1 MSHMKKLRFFS
12 LFPRISLAHISRY
25 AAGIIVCFYILSVSV
40 SAAPMSSFA
49 DDELEGML
57 TPEELQELLQG
68 VLSSAEQQIVSNYG
82 QSQLSLLKQ
91 KIAQRYPLS
100 QFPNPANPDDWGIED
115 NEITNQAGACFIV
128 GIEATFKGYSLF
140 AKWCFAKAS
149 MLAPT
154 CPNYLSNLGF
164 ALNLGGE
171 YETARLLLNHAKL
184 LSPTMSSIWVN
195 LGYGYYKQNM
205 FDKATE
211 CFLIAFA
218 LNPSNEDH
226 QSMLIQSFEQQ
237 GESSQADAMKLEQ
250 ALEIME
256 EMEERTEEER
266 ETSSKKRPPRKRE
279 RSWPEIK
286 SSSGSNDKAIAQFFA
301 PALMNAANNFEE
313 AALKHKEAANEYAPG
328 SKFWNIHQVA
338 STGWLMMADLCKG
351 YTYDLTGQWPH
362 TDITDQI
369 ADQAKKDIEELN
381 KPPPTHNEWTVW
393 LGPISLG
400 KDSDG
405 TYKLGISAGII
416 GAEFSVNPD
425 TYNVGVKASVG
436 PNLKFGLGPVA
447 GEFGVEASFSCDL
460 RQGPKAELTAKNAVS
475 LGGQKI
481 EGQHNL
487 GSLQL
492 ANYF

>member
-1 MSHMKKLRFFS
+1 MRKLRFFS
-12 LFPRISLAHISRY
+12 LIPRISLSHISRY
-25 AAGIIVCFYILSVSV
+25 AAGIIVCFYILSVSI
-40 SAAPMSSFA
+40 SAAPLGSSA

-57 TPEELQELLQG
+57 TPEELQELLQE

-115 NEITNQAGACFIV
+115 NEITNQAGVYFIV
-128 GIEATFKGYSLF
+128 GLEASFKGYTLF
-140 AKWCFAKAS
+140 AKWCFAKACF
-149 MLAPT
+149 LAPT

-164 ALNLGGE
+164 ALNLRGE
-171 YETARLLLNHAKL
+171 YETARLLLNHAKM
-184 LSPTMSSIWVN
+184 LSPTLSSIWVN
-195 LGYGYYKQNM
+195 LGYGYFKQNM

-218 LNPSNEDH
+218 LDPKNQES

-237 GESSQADAMKLEQ
+237 GETSQADAIKLEQ
-250 ALEIME
+250 ALEILE

-266 ETSSKKRPPRKRE
+266 ESSSKKRPPRERE
-279 RSWPEIK
+279 SGWAEIK
-286 SSSGSNDKAIAQFFA
+286 SSSGSSDKAIAQFFA
-301 PALMNAANNFEE
+301 PALMNAANGFEE
-313 AALKHKEAANEYAPG
+313 AALKHKEAADEYAPG

-351 YTYDLTGQWPH
+351 YMHDLTGQWPH

-381 KPPPTHNEWTVW
+381 KPPPTHNLWTVA
-393 LGPISLG
+393 LGPISIG

-405 TYKLGISAGII
+405 TYKFSFSAGIL
-416 GAEFSVNPD
+416 GGEFSVNPD
-425 TYNVGVKASVG
+425 TYNYGFKASVG
-436 PNLKFGLGPVA
+436 PQLKFGIGPVS
-447 GEFGVEASFSCDL
+447 GSVGIEASFSCDVAH
-460 RQGPKAELTAKNAVS
+460 GPSVGVSSSSSIS
-475 LGGQKI
+475 LGGQSI
-481 EGQHNL
+481 TGTNNI

-492 ANYF
+492 ANSTQ